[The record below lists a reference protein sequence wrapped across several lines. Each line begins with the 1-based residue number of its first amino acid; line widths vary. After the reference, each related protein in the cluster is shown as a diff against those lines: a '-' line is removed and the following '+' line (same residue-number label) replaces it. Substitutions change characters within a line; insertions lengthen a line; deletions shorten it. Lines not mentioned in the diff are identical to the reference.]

1 MSGHSKWSQIKRQKE
16 KTDIKKGLTFTKL
29 TNAIIIAVREG
40 GGITDPNQ
48 NFRLRLAADAARV
61 SNMPKENI
69 ERAIQRASKKGGGGI
84 EEVIYEGFAPGGVSV
99 IVEAATDNSQ
109 RTTAEIKNL
118 FNKEGAIFGQPGSV
132 SYQFSKVGRI
142 VIEKNGKTLDEI
154 FSIAVENGAEEIGEE
169 DDSVIVYTKASDLSK
184 VRNKLMESGFK
195 IVNAGLTRKP
205 TITTEVSDPLQLKKI
220 KNFLE
225 TINSLE
231 DVQNVY
237 SNLKELL

>member
-16 KTDIKKGLTFTKL
+16 KTDINKGLTLTKL
-29 TNAIIIAVREG
+29 ANSIIIAVREG
-40 GGITDPNQ
+40 EGITDPNQ
-48 NFRLRLAADAARV
+48 NFRLRLAIDSARAY
-61 SNMPKENI
+61 NMPKENI
-69 ERAIQRASKKGGGGI
+69 ERAIQRAAKKEGGEI
-84 EEVIYEGFAPGGVSV
+84 EEVTYEGFAPGGVSV
-99 IVEAATDNSQ
+99 IIEAATDNPQ

-118 FNKEGAIFGQPGSV
+118 FRKVGASFGQKGSV
-132 SYQFSKVGRI
+132 SYQFSKMGRI

-154 FSIAVENGAEEIGEE
+154 FLIAVENGAEEIAEE
-169 DDSVIVYTKASDLSK
+169 DDNVVVYTKISDLSK
-184 VRNKLMESGFK
+184 VREKLVENGFK
-195 IVNAGLTRKP
+195 IASAGLTRKP

-237 SNLKELL
+237 SNLAYL

>member
-29 TNAIIIAVREG
+29 ANAIIIAVREG
-40 GGITDPNQ
+40 GGIADPNQ
-48 NFRLRLAADAARV
+48 NFRLRLAIDSARA

-69 ERAIQRASKKGGGGI
+69 ERAIQRAAKKEAGDI
-84 EEVIYEGFAPGGVSV
+84 KEVIYEGFAPEGVSV
-99 IVEAATDNSQ
+99 IVEAATDNPQ

-118 FNKEGAIFGQPGSV
+118 FNKAGGSFGQPGSV
-132 SYQFSKVGRI
+132 LYQFTQVGRI
-142 VIEKNGKTLDEI
+142 TVGKNGNTFDEI
-154 FSIAVENGAEEIGEE
+154 FSIAVESGAEEIGEE
-169 DDSVIVYTKASDLSK
+169 DDSVVVYTKVSDLSK
-184 VRNKLMESGFK
+184 VRDKLMESGFK
-195 IVNAGLTRKP
+195 IVDAGLTRKP

-225 TINSLE
+225 IINSLE

-237 SNLKELL
+237 SNLLEL

>member
-29 TNAIIIAVREG
+29 TNAIIIAVRQG
-40 GGITDPNQ
+40 GGIADPNQ
-48 NFRLRLAADAARV
+48 NFRLRLAIDSARA

-69 ERAIQRASKKGGGGI
+69 ERAIQRAAKKEGGDI
-84 EEVIYEGFAPGGVSV
+84 EEVIYEGFAPGGISV

-109 RTTAEIKNL
+109 RTTAQIKNL
-118 FNKEGAIFGQPGSV
+118 FNKAGGSFGQPGSV
-132 SYQFSKVGRI
+132 LYQFTQVGKI
-142 VIEKNGKTLDEI
+142 TVGKNGNTLDEI

-169 DDSVIVYTKASDLSK
+169 DDSVAIYTKVSDLSK
-184 VRNKLMESGFK
+184 VRDKLMESGFK

-205 TITTEVSDPLQLKKI
+205 TITTEVSDPLQLKKM

-237 SNLKELL
+237 SNLAQL

>member
-29 TNAIIIAVREG
+29 ANAIIIAVREG

-48 NFRLRLAADAARV
+48 NFRLRLAKDTARA

-69 ERAIQRASKKGGGGI
+69 ERAIQRALKKEEGNI
-84 EEVIYEGFAPGGVSV
+84 EEVIYEGFAPFGVAV
-99 IVEAATDNSQ
+99 IIEAATDNPQ

-118 FNKEGAIFGQPGSV
+118 FNKAGGSFGQPGSV
-132 SYQFSKVGRI
+132 SYQFNQMGRI
-142 VIEKNGKTLDEI
+142 VIEKNGHTFDEI
-154 FSIAVENGAEEIGEE
+154 FSTAVESGAEDIEE
-169 DDSVIVYTKASDLSK
+169 EGGNVLVFTSALNLSK
-184 VRNKLMESGFK
+184 IRDNLMRRGLK
-195 IVNAGLTRKP
+195 ILDARLTRKP
-205 TITTEVSDPLQLKKI
+205 TIATEVLDQQKLSKI

-225 TINSLE
+225 IINSLE

-237 SNLKELL
+237 SNLSQL

>member
-16 KTDIKKGLTFTKL
+16 KTDIKKGQTFTKL
-29 TNAIIIAVREG
+29 TNAIIIAVRQG
-40 GGITDPNQ
+40 GGIADPNQ
-48 NFRLRLAADAARV
+48 NFKLRLAIDSARS

-69 ERAIQRASKKGGGGI
+69 ERAIQRAAKKEGGDI
-84 EEVIYEGFAPGGVSV
+84 EEVTYEGFAPGGISV

-109 RTTAEIKNL
+109 RTTAQIKNL
-118 FNKEGAIFGQPGSV
+118 FNKAGGRFGQPGSV
-132 SYQFSKVGRI
+132 LYQFTQVGRI
-142 VIEKNGKTLDEI
+142 TVAKNGNTFDEI

-169 DDSVIVYTKASDLSK
+169 DDIVVAYTKVSDLSK
-184 VRNKLMESGFK
+184 IRNNLMQSGLK
-195 IVNAGLTRKP
+195 ILDAGLTRKP
-205 TITTEVSDPLQLKKI
+205 TITTEVLNPLELGKI

-237 SNLKELL
+237 SNLA

>member
-29 TNAIIIAVREG
+29 ANAIIIAVREG
-40 GGITDPNQ
+40 GGIADPNQ
-48 NFRLRLAADAARV
+48 NFRLRLAIDSARA

-69 ERAIQRASKKGGGGI
+69 ERAIQRAAKKEGGDI

-109 RTTAEIKNL
+109 RTTAQIKNL
-118 FNKEGAIFGQPGSV
+118 FNKAGGSFGQPGSV
-132 SYQFSKVGRI
+132 LYQFTQVGKI
-142 VIEKNGKTLDEI
+142 TVGKNGNTFDEI
-154 FSIAVENGAEEIGEE
+154 FSIAVESGAEDIEEE
-169 DDSVIVYTKASDLSK
+169 DGNILVFTSAFDLSK
-184 VRNKLMESGFK
+184 IRDSLVRSGLK
-195 IVNAGLTRKP
+195 ILDARLTRKP
-205 TITTEVSDPLQLKKI
+205 TITTEVLDTQKLSKI

-237 SNLKELL
+237 SNLAQL

>member
-29 TNAIIIAVREG
+29 ANAIIIAVRQG
-40 GGITDPNQ
+40 GGAADPNQ
-48 NFRLRLAADAARV
+48 NFRLRLAIDSARAY
-61 SNMPKENI
+61 NMPKENI
-69 ERAIQRASKKGGGGI
+69 ERAIQRAAKKEGGDI

-99 IVEAATDNSQ
+99 IVEAVTDNSQ

-118 FNKEGAIFGQPGSV
+118 FNKAGGSFGQPGSV
-132 SYQFSKVGRI
+132 LYQFTQVGKI
-142 VIEKNGKTLDEI
+142 TVGKNGNTFDEI
-154 FSIAVENGAEEIGEE
+154 FSIAVESGAEDIEEE
-169 DDSVIVYTKASDLSK
+169 DGNILVFTSAFDLSK
-184 VRNKLMESGFK
+184 IRDSLVRSGLK
-195 IVNAGLTRKP
+195 ILDARLTRKP
-205 TITTEVSDPLQLKKI
+205 TITTEVLDTQKLSKI

-237 SNLKELL
+237 SNLAQL

>member
-1 MSGHSKWSQIKRQKE
+1 MSGHSKWSQIKRQKA
-16 KTDIKKGLTFTKL
+16 KTDVKKGLTFTKVA
-29 TNAIIIAVREG
+29 NAIIIAVRQG

-48 NFRLRLAADAARV
+48 NFKLRLAIDSARA

-69 ERAIQRASKKGGGGI
+69 ERAIQRAAKKEGGDI

-99 IVEAATDNSQ
+99 IVEAVTDNSQ

-118 FNKEGAIFGQPGSV
+118 FNKAGGSFGQPGSV
-132 SYQFSKVGRI
+132 LYQFTQVGKI
-142 VIEKNGKTLDEI
+142 TVGKNGNTFDEI
-154 FSIAVENGAEEIGEE
+154 FSIAVENGAEDIVEE
-169 DDSVIVYTKASDLSK
+169 NDSVVVVTKGSDLSK
-184 VRNKLMESGFK
+184 MREKLMQSGLK
-195 IVNAGLTRKP
+195 ILDAKLTRKP
-205 TITTEVSDPLQLKKI
+205 IITTEVLNPEQYKKI

-237 SNLKELL
+237 SNLA

>member
-16 KTDIKKGLTFTKL
+16 KPDIKQGLTFTKL
-29 TNAIIIAVREG
+29 PNAIIIAVREG

-48 NFRLRLAADAARV
+48 NFRLRLAIDSART

-69 ERAIQRASKKGGGGI
+69 ERAIQRASKKEGGYI

-118 FNKEGAIFGQPGSV
+118 FRKVGASFGQSGSV
-132 SYQFSKVGRI
+132 LYQFSKMGRI
-142 VIEKNGKTLDEI
+142 IIEKNGKTLDEI
-154 FSIAVENGAEEIGEE
+154 FSIAVENGAEDVGEE
-169 DDSVIVYTKASDLSK
+169 DDSVVVYTKVSDLSK
-184 VRNKLMESGFK
+184 VRDKLMESGFK

-205 TITTEVSDPLQLKKI
+205 TITTEISDPLQLNKI

-225 TINSLE
+225 KINSLE

-237 SNLKELL
+237 SNLAQL

>member
-69 ERAIQRASKKGGGGI
+69 ERAIQRASKKEGGGI

-154 FSIAVENGAEEIGEE
+154 FSIAVENGAEEVGEE
-169 DDSVIVYTKASDLSK
+169 DDNVVVYTKASDLSK
-184 VRNKLMESGFK
+184 VRDKLMESGFK

>member
-29 TNAIIIAVREG
+29 TNAIIIAVRQG
-40 GGITDPNQ
+40 GGIADPNQ
-48 NFRLRLAADAARV
+48 NFKLRLAIDSARA

-69 ERAIQRASKKGGGGI
+69 ERAIQRAAKKEGGDI
-84 EEVIYEGFAPGGVSV
+84 EEVIYEGFAPGGISI

-109 RTTAEIKNL
+109 RTTAQIKNL
-118 FNKEGAIFGQPGSV
+118 FNKAGGSFGQPGSV
-132 SYQFSKVGRI
+132 LYQFTQVGKI
-142 VIEKNGKTLDEI
+142 TVGKNGNTLDEI

-169 DDSVIVYTKASDLSK
+169 DDSVAIYTKVSDLSK
-184 VRNKLMESGFK
+184 IRDKLMQSGLK
-195 IVNAGLTRKP
+195 ILDAGLTRKP
-205 TITTEVSDPLQLKKI
+205 TITTEVLNPLELGKI

-225 TINSLE
+225 TIGNLE

-237 SNLKELL
+237 SNLAHL

>member
-16 KTDIKKGLTFTKL
+16 KTDIKKGLIFTKL
-29 TNAIIIAVREG
+29 ANAIIIAVGEG

-48 NFRLRLAADAARV
+48 NFRLRLTIDSARA

-69 ERAIQRASKKGGGGI
+69 ERAIQRAAKKEAGSI
-84 EEVIYEGFAPGGVSV
+84 EEVIYEGFAQEGVSV

-109 RTTAEIKNL
+109 RTTAQIKNL
-118 FNKEGAIFGQPGSV
+118 FNKAGGSFGQPGSV
-132 SYQFSKVGRI
+132 LYQFSKMGKI
-142 VIEKNGKTLDEI
+142 VIEKNGKTLDDI

-169 DDSVIVYTKASDLSK
+169 DDSVVVYTKVSNLSNI
-184 VRNKLMESGFK
+184 RDNLIQNGFK
-195 IVNAGLTRKP
+195 ILDARLTRKP
-205 TITTEVSDPLQLKKI
+205 TITIEVLDPQKLSKI

-237 SNLKELL
+237 SNLAQL

>member
-69 ERAIQRASKKGGGGI
+69 ERAIQRASKKEGGGI

-118 FNKEGAIFGQPGSV
+118 FRKVGAIFGQPGSV

-184 VRNKLMESGFK
+184 VRDKLMESGFK

-237 SNLKELL
+237 SNLKESL

>member
-69 ERAIQRASKKGGGGI
+69 ERAIQRASKKEGGGI

-118 FNKEGAIFGQPGSV
+118 FRKVGAIFGQPGSV

-184 VRNKLMESGFK
+184 VRDKLMESGSK